1 MDPSPDPGWNGGVS
15 LMMAPREDFFRAP
28 QGPCYADLRGKVALV
43 TGGGSG
49 IGKGISLRLGTEG
62 MRVVLCG
69 RTAATLGE
77 TAALISAAGGEATT
91 LVADVGD
98 EGQVAKAL
106 ADVRQRYGGLDVLV
120 HNAALVRGG
129 TLAKTD
135 PGDWRHMFATNMDS
149 TYYLARGAL
158 ALMLGRVGAAMVFI
172 STIGATQA
180 HHGMVAYDSSKG
192 ALEAFTRALALELAP
207 QGIRVNAVAPG
218 ATHRDAHAPE
228 VPAEALRQPYVPMLR
243 RGTPA
248 EMAAAVAFLASNQ
261 ASYVTGQV
269 LAVDGGATAQLSPRG
284 VFI

>member
-1 MDPSPDPGWNGGVS
+1 MAAGEEGV
-15 LMMAPREDFFRAP
+15 FRPP
-28 QGPCYADLRGKVALV
+28 QGPCYADLRDKVALV

-49 IGKGISLRLGTEG
+49 IGRGISQRLGVEG

-69 RTAATLGE
+69 RTEATLAK
-77 TAALISAAGGEATT
+77 TAALIGAAGGQAATF
-91 LVADVGD
+91 LADVGD
-98 EGQVAKAL
+98 EGQVVEML

-135 PGDWRHMFATNMDS
+135 PDYWRRMFATNMDS

-158 ALMLGRVGAAMVFI
+158 DLMRGRVGAAMVFI

-180 HHGMVAYDSSKG
+180 HHGMIAYDSSKG

-218 ATHRDAHAPE
+218 ATNREAHDAE
-228 VPAEALRQPYVPMLR
+228 VPAEALHQPYVPMLR